1 MSKLKEQ
8 ILILRSDNKSYNEG
22 AFIFKTKNIMVIGV
36 LILGT
41 LVALDSL
48 AIIEYFI
55 DKK

>member
-1 MSKLKEQ
+1 
-8 ILILRSDNKSYNEG
+8 
-22 AFIFKTKNIMVIGV
+22 MVIGV